1 MANFDLK
8 SEIKIIEELTSL
20 AQRVCAVAST
30 DTIELFIGEVTIY
43 TSQFSIWQDR
53 IENLNPLGSDSSL
66 SDSDK
71 AELKKH
77 LQTLNDLHQEVMA
90 LAGQFREF
98 LGSKL
103 GDFHKRAQGIRS
115 YVAPSKEPITITGK
129 RRG

>member
-1 MANFDLK
+1 MADFDLK
-8 SEIKIIEELTSL
+8 SEIQIIEELTSL

-30 DTIELFIGEVTIY
+30 DTIELFIAEVTTY

-53 IENLNPLGSDSSL
+53 IENLNPLGSNSAL

-71 AELKKH
+71 AELKLH
-77 LQTLNDLHQEVMA
+77 LQALNDLHQEVMS

-103 GDFHKRAQGIRS
+103 GEFHKRAQGIRS